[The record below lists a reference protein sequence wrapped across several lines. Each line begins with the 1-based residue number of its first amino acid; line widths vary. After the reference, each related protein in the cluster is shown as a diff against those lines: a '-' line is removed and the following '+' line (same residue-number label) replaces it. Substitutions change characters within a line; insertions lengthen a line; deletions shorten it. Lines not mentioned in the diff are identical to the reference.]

1 MDAQPADLRAIA
13 SHTSAWAPPRASA
26 FVSSAT
32 AFRIRISGP
41 AVWLA
46 AANDAERRCQRP
58 TSTQLTGMAVREPA
72 ATSTDRLRMRFCFA
86 PISSSP
92 S

>member
-1 MDAQPADLRAIA
+1 MAAIA
-13 SHTSAWAPPRASA
+13 SHTSDWAAPRASA
-26 FVSSAT
+26 FDSSAT
-32 AFRIRISGP
+32 AFRWRSSGP
-41 AVWLA
+41 AVWPA
-46 AANDAERRCQRP
+46 AANVAERRCQRP